1 MARYPDGKVQ
11 LGRRSKLEMKM
22 SDFFFFLNGAGLNWY
37 ESMNV
42 CQSELKD

>member
-22 SDFFFFLNGAGLNWY
+22 SDFFFLNEAGLNWY